1 MGDPI
6 NKLTF
11 QDAILKAAAQV
22 GEDGKGKDGIFGYFR
37 RLAKNDPKSFL
48 ALLGRLPPENNAQP
62 TDALAEETYETVEE
76 AAEALMKLGIDV
88 RSLGWMPEE

>member
-22 GEDGKGKDGIFGYFR
+22 GEDGKGKDGIIGYFR
-37 RLAKNDPKSFL
+37 RLAKNDPNRPL
-48 ALLGRLPPENNAQP
+48 QP
-62 TDALAEETYETVEE
+62 
-76 AAEALMKLGIDV
+76 I
-88 RSLGWMPEE
+88 